1 MSQLSLMLQKMFD
14 LLVMLSKEK
23 DEKNYIH

>member
-14 LLVMLSKEK
+14 FIIILSKEK